1 MSLAV
6 DLSGCGQMK
15 LGGNAGHLPHLR
27 QRRSFQVSDDPGRYA
42 ADEREWFNI
51 LRDEGTCRNHG
62 ASSYVDA
69 ICQNSPGPDPDVIFD
84 PDALGAE
91 SPLADWLCGIKD
103 VIHGQDFGIRADLG
117 VIAYINTTMAP
128 DDRERGDVAV
138 LSNLHAGVWGV
149 VRVHD
154 PDLRVLHDLAK
165 LADLNPRV
173 AGV

>member
-1 MSLAV
+1 M
-6 DLSGCGQMK
+6 
-15 LGGNAGHLPHLR
+15 
-27 QRRSFQVSDDPGRYA
+27 
-42 ADEREWFNI
+42 
-51 LRDEGTCRNHG
+51 
-62 ASSYVDA
+62 
-69 ICQNSPGPDPDVIFD
+69 
-84 PDALGAE
+84 
-91 SPLADWLCGIKD
+91 
-103 VIHGQDFGIRADLG
+103 IHGQDFGIRADLG

-138 LSNLHAGVWGV
+138 LSNLHPGVWGV